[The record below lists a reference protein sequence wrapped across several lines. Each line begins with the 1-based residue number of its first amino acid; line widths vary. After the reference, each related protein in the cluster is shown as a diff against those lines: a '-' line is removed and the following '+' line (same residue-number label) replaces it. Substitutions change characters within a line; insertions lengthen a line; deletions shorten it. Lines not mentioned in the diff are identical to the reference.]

1 RSRMHGRVIS
11 LEVNAGDWV
20 EKGQLLLQIE
30 AMKIQHH
37 IDAPQAGRVIE
48 IHVQDQH
55 QVAAGQHL
63 LSIEA
68 KA

>member
-1 RSRMHGRVIS
+1 M
-11 LEVNAGDWV
+11 
-20 EKGQLLLQIE
+20 E

-37 IDAPQAGRVIE
+37 IDAPQAGRVLE

-68 KA
+68 KD